1 MPRFSPGGSTK
12 EQRYLVLAGVALG
25 GFLLIAA
32 GLLQLQ
38 VVSHDEYRRLA
49 QENRVRLEVLRAP
62 RGAIYDR
69 NGELLADNHPSFNIV
84 FRPMP
89 AESLSR
95 ATAAIDTTWLRRIA
109 TLVEADTAEVLE
121 LVRFANRSGQTAILR
136 RNASFPMLAAVE
148 ETRAELPG
156 IEVLIEP
163 MRRYKY
169 GRLAAHLLGYAGE
182 ITDTE
187 LDSLG
192 SAGYRSGDLIGRSGV
207 ERSYEQVLRGHDG
220 AEFVVVNAMG
230 KRVSTLIEGPPRP
243 PTPGH
248 DLRLTLDLK
257 VQLALEEAMKGVAR
271 GAAVAIDPRDGGVL
285 AMVSRPAFDPN
296 EFSQG
301 LSFRRWAELS
311 SGGANPLLNRAIQG
325 AYPPGSTFKIVT
337 MLAALRAGIAWPG
350 TRLVPCDGSWEFG
363 GRRFGCWK
371 RAGHGSLD
379 FIGAIQHSCD
389 VYYYQIG
396 PRLGIDALHA
406 AASEF
411 GFGGR
416 TGIDLPQ
423 ERRGLMPDLGYY
435 ERRFGVGNMRKG
447 TLLNLAIGQGEI
459 LATPLQM
466 ALMAAEVAVGG
477 APIAPHVVHTVL
489 GADEPA
495 ARSLRSGV
503 TAAPAV
509 WQAVR
514 RGLERV
520 VDDGTGTAARVEGIR
535 VAGKTGTAQNPHGD
549 DHALFVCYAPV
560 DRPEIAMAFVIENS
574 GHGGSVAAPLAG
586 DVLERLYLPDS
597 LRLKIRISPPRPD
610 TTEVVHGD

>member
-1 MPRFSPGGSTK
+1 MSRYSPAGSTK
-12 EQRYLVLAGVALG
+12 EQRHIVLAGMALG
-25 GFLLIAA
+25 GFVLIGV
-32 GLLQLQ
+32 GLLRLQ
-38 VVSHDEYRRLA
+38 VLGHEEYRRLA

-69 NGELLADNHPSFNIV
+69 HGELLADNHPSFNVV

-89 AESLSR
+89 AESVSR
-95 ATAAIDTTWLRRIA
+95 VTAQIDSTWLRRVSA
-109 TLVEADTAEVLE
+109 LVEEDTAQVRE
-121 LVRFANRSGQTAILR
+121 LVRFANRSGQTAILH
-136 RNASFPMLAAVE
+136 RNAPFPMLAAVE
-148 ETRAELPG
+148 EMRAELPG
-156 IEVLIEP
+156 VEVVIEP

-169 GRLAAHLLGYAGE
+169 GKLAAHLLGYAGE
-182 ITDTE
+182 ITDAE

-192 SAGYRSGDLIGRSGV
+192 AQGYRSGNLIGRSGV
-207 ERSYEQVLRGHDG
+207 ERSYEQVLRGRDG

-230 KRVSTLIEGPPRP
+230 KRVSTLIEGPPQP
-243 PTPGH
+243 PAAGH

-257 VQLALEEAMKGVAR
+257 VQLALEEAMSGVGR

-337 MLAALRAGIAWPG
+337 MFAALRAAIAWPG

-363 GRRFGCWK
+363 GRTFGCWK

-379 FIGAIQHSCD
+379 FVGAMQHSCD
-389 VYYYQIG
+389 IYFYQIG

-406 AASEF
+406 AAREF
-411 GFGGR
+411 GLGAR

-423 ERRGLMPDLGYY
+423 ERRGLMPDLAFY
-435 ERRFGVGNMRKG
+435 ERRFGVGGMRKG

-459 LATPLQM
+459 LVTPLQL
-466 ALMAAEVAVGG
+466 ALMAAEVATGG
-477 APIAPHVVHTVL
+477 TPIEPHVVQAVL
-489 GADEPA
+489 GAEERV
-495 ARSLRSGV
+495 ARPLHSGV
-503 TAAPAV
+503 TGAPAV

-520 VDDGTGTAARVEGIR
+520 VDDGTGTAARVEGVR
-535 VAGKTGTAQNPHGD
+535 VAGKTGTAQNPHGA
-549 DHALFVCYAPV
+549 DHALFVCYAPA
-560 DRPEIAMAFVIENS
+560 DHPEIAMAFVIENS

-586 DVLERLYLPDS
+586 DVLERLFLPDS
-597 LRLKIRISPPRPD
+597 LRHRVRISQPPPD
-610 TTEVVHGD
+610 TTEVVRGD